1 MSDRLE
7 LSLITKNRGSKP
19 FVITQALHTY
29 LLIRDISN
37 VCVEG
42 LDQTKYYDKL
52 TDTYNN
58 PQKEKLCFSSEVDRV
73 YEDVVKPLH
82 VENIEVQTLGS
93 NTVVIWNPGKDFKNN
108 FSDLSDYKTMLCIE
122 SANTLNE
129 VVTVETGDS
138 YILKTILSQNNSS
151 F

>member
-29 LLIRDISN
+29 LLIQNISTA
-37 VCVEG
+37 CVEG
-42 LDQTKYYDKL
+42 LNHTKYYDKL

-58 PQKEKLCFSSEVDRV
+58 LQKEKLCFSSEVDRV
-73 YEDVVKPLH
+73 YEKVVKPLR
-82 VENIEVQTLGS
+82 VKEIEVQTVGS
-93 NTVVIWNPGKDFKNN
+93 NTVVVWNPGKNFKNN

-129 VVTVETGDS
+129 EVTVEAKSS
-138 YILKTILSQNNSS
+138 YILKTILFQNK
-151 F
+151 